1 MFIIDQT
8 FRGRSAWQPKAGAPS
23 PSTYSAELIQQRF
36 TAGQNYNLWPQAGL
50 HTQWNGSGIQG
61 DHVFDAFYSSNVQFI
76 NNATYQQKTV
86 QDAGAALLDMIGIP
100 VILLGHSQG
109 GLMPFLIA
117 DARPKLTKALIELE
131 PTGPPFMEAVFS
143 NTSARP
149 YGLTDIPLTYTPAVV
164 NVTTDLIQ
172 QVHPAP
178 DANHTAC
185 TLQADSPPPRQL
197 TNLKNFPILVVTTEA
212 SYHAPYDYCT
222 VEYLKQA
229 GCSQTQHLQLAD
241 KGIHGNA
248 HMMFMEK
255 NSNDIQSLILQWMKN
270 I

>member
-1 MFIIDQT
+1 M
-8 FRGRSAWQPKAGAPS
+8 
-23 PSTYSAELIQQRF
+23 
-36 TAGQNYNLWPQAGL
+36 
-50 HTQWNGSGIQG
+50 G
-61 DHVFDAFYSSNVQFI
+61 DSVFDTFYSSNVQFI

-86 QDAGAALLDMIGIP
+86 QDAGAALLDLIGRP

-109 GLMPFLIA
+109 GLMPLLIA

-149 YGLTDIPLTYTPAVV
+149 YGLTDIPLSYTPAV
-164 NVTTDLIQ
+164 NNASTDLVRQ
-172 QVHPAP
+172 LYPPP
-178 DANHTAC
+178 DKNHTAC
-185 TLQADSPPPRQL
+185 TLQAKNPPPRQL

-222 VEYLKQA
+222 VEFLKQA
-229 GCSQTQHLQLAD
+229 GCNQTEHLLLAEV
-241 KGIHGNA
+241 GIHGNG

-255 NSNDIQSLILQWMKN
+255 NSNEVQSLIQQWMAQL
-270 I
+270 